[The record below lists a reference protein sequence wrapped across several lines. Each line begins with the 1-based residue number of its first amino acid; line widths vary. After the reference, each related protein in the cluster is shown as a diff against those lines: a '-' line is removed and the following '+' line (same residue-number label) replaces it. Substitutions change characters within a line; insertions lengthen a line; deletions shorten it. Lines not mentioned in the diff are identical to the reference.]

1 MNFEKFK
8 EKTDLMP
15 KKGLEDESN
24 GLPLIM
30 AMERCEAIKEF
41 LDEAY
46 TSVLSEDE
54 QAYIETTIKAGRK
67 RMLRDVLQCAMK
79 RPDAFKELMNGIF
92 GKHDT
97 EGGDI

>member
-8 EKTDLMP
+8 EITDLRV
-15 KKGLEDESN
+15 KKGLEDEDN

-41 LDEAY
+41 LDEAF

-54 QAYIETTIKAGRK
+54 QAYIETTIKVGRK
-67 RMLRDVLQCAMK
+67 RMILDVIKSAMK
-79 RPDAFKELMNGIF
+79 SPEAFKEQMNGLF
-92 GKHDT
+92 GKGDL